1 MATIKLF
8 DGDFGSDV
16 MILRCDLSQASS
28 PVEWHSG
35 DEEWQ
40 HSQFQCADCRHSE
53 DGLFEIGKQIAAVA
67 LEIPTVDCEWEEVD
81 EKHDYIVT
89 CESGIKALVRA
100 EDAASANAL
109 WDAEVA
115 SGNAEPRIRG
125 MTELADE
132 SDVRAC
138 VAAGHDYRDGE

>member
-8 DGDFGSDV
+8 GGDFGSDV
-16 MILRCDLSQASS
+16 MVLRCDLSQASS

-35 DEEWQ
+35 DGEWQ
-40 HSQFQCADCRHSE
+40 HSQYQCADCRHSE

-67 LEIPTVDCEWEEVD
+67 LELPVVECELEICEETNN
-81 EKHDYIVT
+81 YILT

-109 WDAEVA
+109 WDAEVEA
-115 SGNAEPRIRG
+115 GNAEPRIRG
-125 MTELADE
+125 TTELADE

-138 VAAGHDYRDGE
+138 VASGHDYRDAE